1 MADTTKIQF
10 YLDNEALDI
19 INKAATDRRRGE
31 WVSKAVIEYSRI
43 MALSPADDECG
54 TLEQIAGRLQRIE
67 QRLTLADSKIDIL
80 LGGKI

>member
-1 MADTTKIQF
+1 MAARVQYVLTD
-10 YLDNEALDI
+10 EAI
-19 INKAATDRRRGE
+19 EIVNNAASDRKRGD
-31 WVSKAVIEYSRI
+31 WLSAAIIEYSRI
-43 MALSPADDECG
+43 MALSTADDECG

>member
-19 INKAATDRRRGE
+19 INAAATERRRGD
-31 WVSKAVIEYSRI
+31 WVSKAIIEYSRI
-43 MALSPADDECG
+43 MALSTADDECG
-54 TLEQIAGRLQRIE
+54 TLEQIASRLQRIE
-67 QRLTLADSKIDIL
+67 KRLTLADSKIDIL